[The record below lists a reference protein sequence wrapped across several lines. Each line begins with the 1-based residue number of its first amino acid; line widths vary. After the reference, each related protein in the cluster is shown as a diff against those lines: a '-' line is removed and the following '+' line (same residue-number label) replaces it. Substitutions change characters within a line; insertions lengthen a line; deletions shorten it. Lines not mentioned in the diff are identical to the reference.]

1 MVKKAICGGFALD
14 DTLDVKDGV
23 LGVVGLTD
31 KSIIIGSS
39 TAGSTKKFAITVTDD
54 GTIAATEV
62 E

>member
-1 MVKKAICGGFALD
+1 MSKKIDCGGFALD

-31 KSIIIGSS
+31 KSIILASS
-39 TAGSTKKFAITVTDD
+39 TASSTKKFAITVTDD
-54 GTIAATEV
+54 GTITATEV